1 MTNRL
6 ANKVAIVTGG
16 AAGIG
21 LATVKDFLDEG
32 AQVIFTDIDAE
43 KGQQVQRDLAD
54 KAIFVQQ
61 DVSQEDDWLK
71 LIARV
76 QKDFGTLDILV
87 NNAGVMPSVKP
98 ITEITTAEFQKR
110 LDVNL
115 TGTFFGTKYG
125 MNIMKDH
132 GGGSIVNISSL
143 GGLRGIATAADYCAT
158 KGGVR
163 LMSKA
168 AALDAADNHF
178 NVRVNTVHPGY
189 IKTAMTPEAGREMMA
204 TATPIGRMG
213 SPKEIADTILFLAS
227 DEASFITGTELAVD
241 GGLTAR

>member
-1 MTNRL
+1 MD
-6 ANKVAIVTGG
+6 KV
-16 AAGIG
+16 
-21 LATVKDFLDEG
+21 
-32 AQVIFTDIDAE
+32 
-43 KGQQVQRDLAD
+43 
-54 KAIFVQQ
+54 
-61 DVSQEDDWLK
+61 QE
-71 LIARV
+71 
-76 QKDFGTLDILV
+76 QYGTLDILV
-87 NNAGVMPSVKP
+87 NNAGVVPSVKP
-98 ITEITTAEFQKR
+98 ITEITTADFKKR

-125 MNIMKDH
+125 MNLMKNH
-132 GGGSIVNISSL
+132 GGSIVNISSL

-189 IKTAMTPEAGREMMA
+189 IKTAMTPEAGRQMMA
-204 TATPIGRMG
+204 NATPIGRMG
-213 SPKEIADTILFLAS
+213 SPKEIADTVVFLAS
-227 DEASFITGTELAVD
+227 EESSFITGTELAVD